1 MEMNRIFDRNKNP
14 TIRFQHSNE
23 ARMKISCQRWNKRLS
38 KRRSPCTGHLG
49 MRIESV
55 GICIEIVSRNQAP
68 RTRNPE
74 YSAMTFP
81 PKVIY
86 FHVVATTTTTTKAAA
101 RTRSGSTDCL
111 KRDMLLISLRG
122 TFSLVSLNGC
132 MACKK
137 NLHRYWEIVTVMRN
151 DSCVQRCLTVLT
163 VNFHRCFDRVPV
175 YSLYT

>member
-1 MEMNRIFDRNKNP
+1 
-14 TIRFQHSNE
+14 
-23 ARMKISCQRWNKRLS
+23 
-38 KRRSPCTGHLG
+38 

-86 FHVVATTTTTTKAAA
+86 FHVVATTTTTTKATA
-101 RTRSGSTDCL
+101 RTRPGSTDCF

-122 TFSLVSLNGC
+122 TFSSLVGWLRGVQ
-132 MACKK
+132 K
-137 NLHRYWEIVTVMRN
+137 NLHRYWEIVTVMGN
-151 DSCVQRCLTVLT
+151 DGCVQRTSDGVNGEFSSMMIVLPFMYFVYLRDNETRVSKIFHYRDICWDLTVEL
-163 VNFHRCFDRVPV
+163 
-175 YSLYT
+175 

>member
-1 MEMNRIFDRNKNP
+1 
-14 TIRFQHSNE
+14 
-23 ARMKISCQRWNKRLS
+23 
-38 KRRSPCTGHLG
+38 

-86 FHVVATTTTTTKAAA
+86 FHVVATTTTTTKATA
-101 RTRSGSTDCL
+101 RTRPGSTDCF

-122 TFSLVSLNGC
+122 TFSSLVGWLRGVQ
-132 MACKK
+132 K
-137 NLHRYWEIVTVMRN
+137 NLHRYWEIVTVMGN
-151 DSCVQRCLTVLT
+151 DGCVQRTSDGVNGEFSSMMIVLP
-163 VNFHRCFDRVPV
+163 FMYFV
-175 YSLYT
+175 YLRDNEIYICRRYSIIEIFAEI

>member
-1 MEMNRIFDRNKNP
+1 
-14 TIRFQHSNE
+14 
-23 ARMKISCQRWNKRLS
+23 MKISCQRRNKRLS

-55 GICIEIVSRNQAP
+55 GICIEIVSRNQAT

-86 FHVVATTTTTTKAAA
+86 FHVVATTTTKATA
-101 RTRSGSTDCL
+101 RTRSGSTDCF

-122 TFSLVSLNGC
+122 TFSSVVGWLRGVQ
-132 MACKK
+132 K
-137 NLHRYWEIVTVMRN
+137 NLHRYWETVTVMGN
-151 DSCVQRCLTVLT
+151 DGCVQWTSDG
-163 VNFHRCFDRVPV
+163 VNGEFSSMMIVNYYRLFVV
-175 YSLYT
+175 YLRNNKIFPSPRYSIIEIFAQI